1 MLLRDR
7 IQIPFVNTGTTTL
20 EPGAP
25 VIVGDRLKYYGVI
38 GVTPAQ
44 VVPGQS
50 GILDISG
57 EFSFQTTDVPVV
69 AQYQQVYAFHDAST
83 NKVTF
88 TLTVGDK
95 YVYAGIA
102 SKARASAA
110 EPLVL
115 LLGVNNT
122 TYKAASSSTSSPSG
136 GGAGTMSDSSTVVEP
151 SSSSEPGA
159 MK

>member
-1 MLLRDR
+1 MLLRDK

-25 VIVGDRLKYYGVI
+25 VVVGDRTKYYAVI
-38 GVTPAQ
+38 GVTPSQ
-44 VVPGQS
+44 VEPGQS

-57 EFSFQTTDVPVV
+57 EFSFQTTDVPQV
-69 AQYQQVYAFHDAST
+69 AQYQQVYAYTETNT
-83 NKVTF
+83 NKVKF
-88 TLTVGDK
+88 TLTAGDK

-122 TYKAASSSTSSPSG
+122 TYKSASSS
-136 GGAGTMSDSSTVVEP
+136 
-151 SSSSEPGA
+151 
-159 MK
+159 

>member
-1 MLLRDR
+1 MLLRDK

-25 VIVGDRLKYYGVI
+25 VVVGDRLKYNAVI
-38 GVTPAQ
+38 GVTPSQ
-44 VVPGQS
+44 VKPGQS

-57 EFSFQTTDVPVV
+57 EFSFNTTDVPVV

-88 TLTVGDK
+88 TLSVGDK

-122 TYKAASSSTSSPSG
+122 TYKGASPSTSSPSG
-136 GGAGTMSDSSTVVEP
+136 GGAGAMSDSSTTVDP

-159 MK
+159 M

>member
-1 MLLRDR
+1 MLIRDR

-44 VVPGQS
+44 VEPGKS

-88 TLTVGDK
+88 TLSVGDK

-102 SKARASAA
+102 AKARASAA

-122 TYKAASSSTSSPSG
+122 TYKGTSSSTSNPSG
-136 GGAGTMSDSSTVVEP
+136 GGAGAMSDSSTVVEP

-159 MK
+159 M

>member
-1 MLLRDR
+1 MLLRDK

-25 VIVGDRLKYYGVI
+25 VIVGDRLKYYAVI
-38 GVTPAQ
+38 GVTPSQ
-44 VVPGQS
+44 VEPGQS

-57 EFSFQTTDVPVV
+57 ELSFQTTDVPVV

-122 TYKAASSSTSSPSG
+122 TYKSTNPSTSSPSS
-136 GGAGTMSDSSTVVEP
+136 GGAGAMSDSSTTVDP
-151 SSSSEPGA
+151 SNSSEPGA
-159 MK
+159 M

>member
-1 MLLRDR
+1 MLLRDK
-7 IQIPFVNTGTTTL
+7 IQVPFVNTGTTTL
-20 EPGAP
+20 APGAP
-25 VIVGDRLKYYGVI
+25 VIVGDRLKYYAVI

-44 VVPGQS
+44 VEPGQS
-50 GILDISG
+50 GVLDILG
-57 EFSFQTTDVPVV
+57 EFSFNTTDIPVV

-88 TLTVGDK
+88 TLSVGDK

-122 TYKAASSSTSSPSG
+122 TYKGASSSTSSPSG
-136 GGAGTMSDSSTVVEP
+136 GGAGAMSDSSTAVEP

-159 MK
+159 M

>member
-1 MLLRDR
+1 MLLRDK

-25 VIVGDRLKYYGVI
+25 VIVGDRLKYYAVI
-38 GVTPAQ
+38 GVTPSQ
-44 VVPGQS
+44 VEPGQS

-88 TLTVGDK
+88 TLSVGDK

-122 TYKAASSSTSSPSG
+122 TYKATNPSTSSPSS
-136 GGAGTMSDSSTVVEP
+136 GGAGAMSDSSTTVDP
-151 SSSSEPGA
+151 SNSSEPGA
-159 MK
+159 M

>member
-1 MLLRDR
+1 MLLRDK

-25 VIVGDRLKYYGVI
+25 VVVGDRTKYYAVI
-38 GVTPAQ
+38 GVTPSQ
-44 VVPGQS
+44 VEPGQS
-50 GILDISG
+50 GILDILG
-57 EFSFQTTDVPVV
+57 EFSFYTTDVPQV
-69 AQYQQVYAFHDAST
+69 AQYQQVYAYTDSNT
-83 NKVTF
+83 NKVKF
-88 TLTVGDK
+88 TLTAGDK

-102 SKARASAA
+102 SKMRTSAA

-122 TYKAASSSTSSPSG
+122 SHKVVNPSTSSPSG
-136 GGAGTMSDSSTVVEP
+136 GGAGAMSDSSTTVDP
-151 SSSSEPGA
+151 SNSSEPGA

>member
-1 MLLRDR
+1 MLLRDK

-25 VIVGDRLKYYGVI
+25 VVVGDRTKYYAVI

-44 VVPGQS
+44 VEPGQS
-50 GILDISG
+50 GVLDILG
-57 EFSFQTTDVPVV
+57 EFSFQTTDVPQV
-69 AQYQQVYAFHDAST
+69 AQYQQVYAYTEANT
-83 NKVTF
+83 NKVKF
-88 TLTVGDK
+88 TLTAGDK

-122 TYKAASSSTSSPSG
+122 TYKSTSPSTSSPSG
-136 GGAGTMSDSSTVVEP
+136 GGAGAMSDSSTTVDP
-151 SSSSEPGA
+151 SNSSEPGA
-159 MK
+159 M

>member
-1 MLLRDR
+1 MLLRDK
-7 IQIPFVNTGTTTL
+7 IQVPFVNTGTTTL
-20 EPGAP
+20 APGAP
-25 VIVGDRLKYYGVI
+25 VIVGDRLKYYAVI

-44 VVPGQS
+44 VEPGQS
-50 GILDISG
+50 GVLDILG
-57 EFSFQTTDVPVV
+57 EFSFNTTDIPVV
-69 AQYQQVYAFHDAST
+69 AQYQQVYAFHDART

-88 TLTVGDK
+88 TLSVGDK

-122 TYKAASSSTSSPSG
+122 TYKGASSSTSSPSG
-136 GGAGTMSDSSTVVEP
+136 GGAGAMSDSSTAVEP

-159 MK
+159 M

>member
-1 MLLRDR
+1 MLLRDK

-25 VIVGDRLKYYGVI
+25 VVVGDRLKYNGVI
-38 GVTPAQ
+38 GVTPSQ
-44 VVPGQS
+44 VEPGQS

-69 AQYQQVYAFHDAST
+69 AQYQQVYAFHDSKT

-88 TLTVGDK
+88 SLAAGDK

-122 TYKAASSSTSSPSG
+122 IYKSTSPSTSSPSG
-136 GGAGTMSDSSTVVEP
+136 GGAGDMSDSSTIVDP
-151 SSSSEPGA
+151 SNSSEPGA
-159 MK
+159 T

>member
-1 MLLRDR
+1 MLIRDK

-25 VIVGDRLKYYGVI
+25 VIVGDRAKYYAVI
-38 GVTPAQ
+38 GVTPSQ
-44 VVPGQS
+44 VEPGRS
-50 GILDISG
+50 GVLDILG
-57 EFSFQTTDVPVV
+57 EFSFQNTEIPVV
-69 AQYQQVYAFHDAST
+69 AQYQQVYAFHDAIT

-88 TLTVGDK
+88 TLTAGDK

-122 TYKAASSSTSSPSG
+122 TYKVASPSTSSPSG
-136 GGAGTMSDSSTVVEP
+136 GGAGAMSDSSTVVEP
-151 SSSSEPGA
+151 SNSSEPGA
-159 MK
+159 M

>member
-1 MLLRDR
+1 MLIRDK

-44 VVPGQS
+44 VEPGQS
-50 GILDISG
+50 GVLDISG

-88 TLTVGDK
+88 TLSVGDK

-122 TYKAASSSTSSPSG
+122 TYKGASPSTSSTSG
-136 GGAGTMSDSSTVVEP
+136 GGAGAMSDSSTVVDP

-159 MK
+159 M

>member
-1 MLLRDR
+1 MLIRDK
-7 IQIPFVNTGTTTL
+7 IQISFVNTGTTTL

-44 VVPGQS
+44 VEPGQS

-88 TLTVGDK
+88 TLSVGDK

-122 TYKAASSSTSSPSG
+122 TYKGTSSSTSSPSG
-136 GGAGTMSDSSTVVEP
+136 GGAGAMSDSSTVVEP

-159 MK
+159 M

>member
-1 MLLRDR
+1 MLLRDK

-44 VVPGQS
+44 VDPGQS

-83 NKVTF
+83 NKVSF
-88 TLTVGDK
+88 TLSVGDK

-122 TYKAASSSTSSPSG
+122 THKGASPSTSSPSS
-136 GGAGTMSDSSTVVEP
+136 GGAGAMSDSSTTVDP

-159 MK
+159 M

>member
-1 MLLRDR
+1 MLLRDK

-20 EPGAP
+20 APGAP
-25 VIVGDRLKYYGVI
+25 VIVGDRLKYFAII
-38 GVTPAQ
+38 GVTPSQ
-44 VVPGQS
+44 VEPGQS

-57 EFSFQTTDVPVV
+57 EFSFNTTDVPVV

-88 TLTVGDK
+88 TLSVGDK

-122 TYKAASSSTSSPSG
+122 TYKEASPSTSNPSG
-136 GGAGTMSDSSTVVEP
+136 GGAGAMSDSSTVVEP

-159 MK
+159 M

>member
-1 MLLRDR
+1 MLLRDK

-44 VVPGQS
+44 VEPGQS
-50 GILDISG
+50 GVLDILG
-57 EFSFQTTDVPVV
+57 EFSFDTTDIPLV
-69 AQYQQVYAFHDAST
+69 AQYQQVYAFHDSNT
-83 NKVTF
+83 NKVKF
-88 TLTVGDK
+88 SLSAGDK

-122 TYKAASSSTSSPSG
+122 TYKGTPSN
-136 GGAGTMSDSSTVVEP
+136 
-151 SSSSEPGA
+151 
-159 MK
+159 

>member
-1 MLLRDR
+1 MLLRDK

-25 VIVGDRLKYYGVI
+25 VIVGDRTKYYAVI
-38 GVTPAQ
+38 GVTPSQ
-44 VVPGQS
+44 VEPGQS
-50 GILDISG
+50 GILDILG
-57 EFSFQTTDVPVV
+57 EFTFQTTDATQV
-69 AQYQQVYAFHDAST
+69 AQYQQVYAYTKAST
-83 NKVTF
+83 NKVKF
-88 TLTVGDK
+88 TLTAGDK

-122 TYKAASSSTSSPSG
+122 TYKSTSPSTSSPSG
-136 GGAGTMSDSSTVVEP
+136 GGAGAMSDSSTTVDP
-151 SSSSEPGA
+151 SNSSEPGA
-159 MK
+159 M

>member
-1 MLLRDR
+1 MLLRDK

-25 VIVGDRLKYYGVI
+25 VVVGDRSKYYAVI

-44 VVPGQS
+44 VELRQS
-50 GILDISG
+50 GVLDISG
-57 EFSFQTTDVPVV
+57 EFSFNTTDIPVV
-69 AQYQQVYAFHDAST
+69 AQYQQVYAFNDSKT
-83 NKVTF
+83 NTVTF
-88 TLTVGDK
+88 TLSAGDK

-110 EPLVL
+110 EPLIL

-122 TYKAASSSTSSPSG
+122 VTKGASPSTSSPSS
-136 GGAGTMSDSSTVVEP
+136 GGAGAMSDSSTVVDP

-159 MK
+159 M

>member
-1 MLLRDR
+1 MLLRDK
-7 IQIPFVNTGTTTL
+7 IQIPFVNTGSTTL

-44 VVPGQS
+44 VEPGQS

-57 EFSFQTTDVPVV
+57 EFSFQTTDIPVV

-88 TLTVGDK
+88 TLSVGDK

-122 TYKAASSSTSSPSG
+122 TYKAASPSTSNPSG
-136 GGAGTMSDSSTVVEP
+136 GGAGAMSDSSTTVDP

-159 MK
+159 M

>member
-1 MLLRDR
+1 MLLRDK
-7 IQIPFVNTGTTTL
+7 IQIPFVNTGTTRL

-25 VIVGDRLKYYGVI
+25 VVVGDRLKYYAVI

-44 VVPGQS
+44 VEPGQS
-50 GILDISG
+50 GVLDILG

-69 AQYQQVYAFHDAST
+69 AQYQQVYAFHDSNT
-83 NKVTF
+83 NKVKC
-88 TLTVGDK
+88 TLTAGDK

-102 SKARASAA
+102 SKTRVNVA

-122 TYKAASSSTSSPSG
+122 THRSASPSTSSPSG
-136 GGAGTMSDSSTVVEP
+136 GGAGAMSDSSTTVDP
-151 SSSSEPGA
+151 SNSSEPGA
-159 MK
+159 M

>member
-1 MLLRDR
+1 MLLRDK

-25 VIVGDRLKYYGVI
+25 VIVGDRLKYYAVI
-38 GVTPAQ
+38 GVTPSQ
-44 VVPGQS
+44 VEPGQS

-57 EFSFQTTDVPVV
+57 EFSFQTTDIPVV

-88 TLTVGDK
+88 TLSVGDK

-122 TYKAASSSTSSPSG
+122 TYKAASPSTSSPSG
-136 GGAGTMSDSSTVVEP
+136 GGAGVMSDSSTTVDP
-151 SSSSEPGA
+151 SSSQEPGA
-159 MK
+159 M

>member
-1 MLLRDR
+1 MLLRDK

-25 VIVGDRLKYYGVI
+25 VVVGDRTKYYAVI
-38 GVTPAQ
+38 GVTPSQ
-44 VVPGQS
+44 VEPGQS
-50 GILDISG
+50 GILDILG
-57 EFSFQTTDVPVV
+57 EFSFQTTDIPVV
-69 AQYQQVYAFHDAST
+69 AQYQQVYAFHDSNT

-88 TLTVGDK
+88 SLTAGDK

-122 TYKAASSSTSSPSG
+122 TYKSTSPSTSSPSG
-136 GGAGTMSDSSTVVEP
+136 GGADAMSDSSTTVDP
-151 SSSSEPGA
+151 SNSSEPGA
-159 MK
+159 M

>member
-1 MLLRDR
+1 MLLRDK

-25 VIVGDRLKYYGVI
+25 VVVGDRTRYCGVI
-38 GVTPAQ
+38 GVTPSQ
-44 VVPGQS
+44 VEPGQS
-50 GILDISG
+50 GVLDILG
-57 EFSFQTTDVPVV
+57 EFSFQTTDIPVV
-69 AQYQQVYAFHDAST
+69 AQYQQVYAFNDSNT

-88 TLTVGDK
+88 SLSAGDK

-115 LLGVNNT
+115 LLGINNT
-122 TYKAASSSTSSPSG
+122 ITKSTSPSTSSPSG
-136 GGAGTMSDSSTVVEP
+136 GGAGAMSDSSTTVDP
-151 SSSSEPGA
+151 SNSSEPGA
-159 MK
+159 M

>member
-1 MLLRDR
+1 MLIRDK
-7 IQIPFVNTGTTTL
+7 IQIPFVNNGTTTL

-25 VIVGDRLKYYGVI
+25 VVVGDRLKYCGVI

-44 VVPGQS
+44 VEPGQS

-88 TLTVGDK
+88 TLSVGDK

-102 SKARASAA
+102 LKARTSAA

-122 TYKAASSSTSSPSG
+122 TYKGAASSSTSNPSG
-136 GGAGTMSDSSTVVEP
+136 GGAGAMSDSSTVVEP

-159 MK
+159 M

>member
-1 MLLRDR
+1 MLLRDK

-44 VVPGQS
+44 VEPGQS
-50 GILDISG
+50 GILDILG

-88 TLTVGDK
+88 TLSVGDK

-122 TYKAASSSTSSPSG
+122 TYKAASPSTSSPSG
-136 GGAGTMSDSSTVVEP
+136 GGASAMSDSSTTVDP

-159 MK
+159 M

>member
-1 MLLRDR
+1 MLLRDK

-25 VIVGDRLKYYGVI
+25 VVVGDRLKNYAVI
-38 GVTPAQ
+38 GVTPSQ
-44 VVPGQS
+44 VEPGQS
-50 GILDISG
+50 GVLDILG
-57 EFSFQTTDVPVV
+57 EFSFNTTDVPVV
-69 AQYQQVYAFHDAST
+69 AQYQQVYAFHDSNT

-88 TLTVGDK
+88 SLTAGDK

-122 TYKAASSSTSSPSG
+122 TYKSTSPSTSSPSG
-136 GGAGTMSDSSTVVEP
+136 GGAGAMSDSSTTVDP
-151 SSSSEPGA
+151 SNSSEPGA
-159 MK
+159 M

>member
-1 MLLRDR
+1 MLLRDK
-7 IQIPFVNTGTTTL
+7 IQVPFVNTGTTTL

-25 VIVGDRLKYYGVI
+25 VVVGDRSKYYSVI
-38 GVTPAQ
+38 GVTPSQ
-44 VVPGQS
+44 VEPGQS
-50 GILDISG
+50 GILDILG
-57 EFSFQTTDVPVV
+57 EFSFQVAEVPVV
-69 AQYQQVYAFHDAST
+69 AQYQQVYAFNDTIT

-88 TLTVGDK
+88 TLSAGDK

-115 LLGVNNT
+115 LLGINNT
-122 TYKAASSSTSSPSG
+122 TYKAASPSSSSPSG
-136 GGAGTMSDSSTVVEP
+136 GGAGAMGDSSTVVEP

-159 MK
+159 M

>member
-1 MLLRDR
+1 MLLRDK
-7 IQIPFVNTGTTTL
+7 IQLPFVNTGTTTL

-25 VIVGDRLKYYGVI
+25 VIVGDRSKYYGVI

-44 VVPGQS
+44 VEPGQS
-50 GILDISG
+50 GVLDISG
-57 EFSFQTTDVPVV
+57 EFSFNTTDIPVV
-69 AQYQQVYAFHDAST
+69 AQYQQVYAFNDSST

-88 TLTVGDK
+88 TLSVGDK
-95 YVYAGIA
+95 YIYAGIA

-110 EPLVL
+110 EPLIL

-122 TYKAASSSTSSPSG
+122 IVKGTSPSTSNPSG
-136 GGAGTMSDSSTVVEP
+136 GGAGAMSDSSTTVDP

-159 MK
+159 M

>member
-1 MLLRDR
+1 MLLRDK

-20 EPGAP
+20 APGDP
-25 VIVGDRLKYYGVI
+25 VIVGDRTKYYAVI
-38 GVTPAQ
+38 GVTPSQ
-44 VVPGQS
+44 VEPGQS
-50 GILDISG
+50 GILDILG

-69 AQYQQVYAFHDAST
+69 AQYQQVYAYTEPNT
-83 NKVTF
+83 NKVKF
-88 TLTVGDK
+88 TLTAGDK

-122 TYKAASSSTSSPSG
+122 TYKGASSSTSSPSG
-136 GGAGTMSDSSTVVEP
+136 GGAGAMSDSSTTVDP
-151 SSSSEPGA
+151 SNSSEPGA
-159 MK
+159 M

>member
-1 MLLRDR
+1 MLLRDK

-25 VIVGDRLKYYGVI
+25 VVVGDRLKYCGVI
-38 GVTPAQ
+38 GVTPSQ
-44 VVPGQS
+44 VEPGQS
-50 GILDISG
+50 GILDILG
-57 EFSFQTTDVPVV
+57 EFSFNTTDVPVV

-88 TLTVGDK
+88 TLSVGDK

-102 SKARASAA
+102 SKARTSAA

-122 TYKAASSSTSSPSG
+122 TYKGTSPSTSSPSG
-136 GGAGTMSDSSTVVEP
+136 GGAGAMSDSSTTVDP
-151 SSSSEPGA
+151 SNSLEPGA
-159 MK
+159 M